1 MPKSIVELKI
11 EERKLGRVTLQIPG
25 QEDTLKLLEQKEF
38 PSETTLLLILAQLDI
53 TLSSLRDALR
63 GSGTKDFTT
72 LETDAEAI
80 LSRLNT
86 NLSTRASEATLST
99 RASQATLASV
109 LTQLDVALSTRASE
123 ATLGTLATEATLATQ
138 LDITLSALRDA
149 IVGGASPKNLKD
161 LWDKLE
167 SILGQLDSKT
177 STLAKETGGN
187 LATLAGKDFATQTT
201 LAAQLDITQSALRDA
216 LEGPSDKNFTTLET
230 DIEAILARMQ
240 GDTGSYGA
248 VAVETTATQIQAA
261 DASRKEFLIYN
272 NGAAIFYLGQNNSVT
287 TANGIPIIPHR
298 GASGRIYK
306 GALWGIVS
314 AGSVNTRWWRVT

>member
-25 QEDTLKLLEQKEF
+25 QEDTLKLLEQKGF
-38 PSETTLLLILAQLDI
+38 ASETTLLLILAQLDI

-63 GSGTKDFTT
+63 GPGAKNFTT
-72 LETDAEAI
+72 LETDTEAI

-86 NLSTRASEATLST
+86 NLSTRASEATL
-99 RASQATLASV
+99 A
-109 LTQLDVALSTRASE
+109 
-123 ATLGTLATEATLATQ
+123 TLATEATLATQ
-138 LDITLSALRDA
+138 LNITLSTLRDA
-149 IVGGASPKNLKD
+149 ITDGASPKDLKD

-167 SILGQLDSKT
+167 SILGQLDVKT

-216 LEGPSDKNFTTLET
+216 LEGASDKNFTTLET
-230 DIEAILARMQ
+230 DVEAILARMQ

-248 VAVETTATQIQAA
+248 VAVGTSATEIQAA
-261 DASRKEFLIYN
+261 NAARKEFLIYN
-272 NGAAIFYLGQNNSVT
+272 NGAAIFYLGQDNSVT
-287 TANGIPIIPHR
+287 TTNGIPIIPHR

-306 GALWGIVS
+306 GALWGIVA
-314 AGSVNTRWWRVT
+314 AGLVNTRWWRVT